1 MTDKTE
7 AWTGMIHVNED
18 EMRAAG
24 DGVFAKRAADRT
36 VGPTQQRAMDAAR
49 ENKAM
54 KAAPSNKAEGSSLSA
69 MTKAELLDVAKAEG
83 VAVESDDNKADL
95 VAKIEKARKA

>member
-1 MTDKTE
+1 MTDKT
-7 AWTGMIHVNED
+7 APRTGMIHANED

-36 VGPTQQRAMDAAR
+36 VGPTQKRVAEAA

-54 KAAPSNKAEGSSLSA
+54 KAAPSNKAEGSSLSS
-69 MTKAELLDVAKAEG
+69 MTKAEL
-83 VAVESDDNKADL
+83 
-95 VAKIEKARKA
+95 IEEPSRRCRRNRRQQGGLGRQA